1 MNQLQ
6 QAKVALEGLSVGDA
20 FGQMFFIS
28 EDDALEVVR
37 AKKAPPGPWYL
48 TDDSIMSLGVLETL
62 EACGEIDPD
71 VLAARFAEN
80 YIRNPRRGYGGMA
93 HHILQA
99 FARGEDW
106 RKVAPGVFDGSGS
119 FGNGAAMRA
128 APLGAYFSND
138 PERVVAQ
145 AVRSAR
151 VTHSHPDGIAG
162 AVAVA
167 SVAGWIVRNSPVS
180 SGDGIR
186 LLEYAFEMTGAGQ
199 PRDGIAKALSL
210 PFSYSIDTAVSA
222 LGNGHALAAFDTVPI
237 ALWCA
242 ARHIT
247 DFEEALWATVSALGD
262 RDTTCAIVGGLVALN
277 TGVPGIPADWLEAR
291 ESLSDWES
299 SDEKWGRQIP

>member
-1 MNQLQ
+1 MNPLQ
-6 QAKVALEGLSVGDA
+6 QARIALEGLSVGDA
-20 FGQMFFIS
+20 FGQMFFIN
-28 EDDALEVVR
+28 EEEAFEMIH
-37 AKKAPPGPWYL
+37 AKNAPSGPWYL

-62 EACGEIDPD
+62 ETCGEIDPD
-71 VLAARFAEN
+71 VLASRFAEN
-80 YIRNPRRGYGGMA
+80 YSRNPRRGYGGMA

-128 APLGAYFSND
+128 APLGAYFSSE
-138 PERVVAQ
+138 PELIVSQ
-145 AVRSAR
+145 AERSAR

-167 SVAGWIVRNSPVS
+167 SVAGWIVRNAPVS
-180 SGDGIR
+180 SGEGMR
-186 LLEYAFEMTGAGQ
+186 MLRYAFEMTGAGQ
-199 PRDGIAKALSL
+199 TKDGIAKALAL
-210 PFSYSIDTAVSA
+210 PFSYSIDTAVSV

-237 ALWCA
+237 ALWFA

-277 TGVPGIPADWLEAR
+277 TGVTGIPAIWLEAR